1 MASSKTRLRDR
12 RWHDSGRGRGRA
24 ARCEERTLR
33 DVVAANDIG
42 SVVVVEIDVV
52 ELDGV
57 EGDRMS
63 ARFGPY
69 GFAVIG
75 SIV

>member
-1 MASSKTRLRDR
+1 MIRVEVEVELLGAGE
-12 RWHDSGRGRGRA
+12 DSA
-24 ARCEERTLR
+24 R

-75 SIV
+75 SIA